1 MNFTELYTK
10 IRAIDE
16 NLTVHPNP
24 SGASSPEEAKRLGA
38 MEPQQPPVAPKNTD
52 TPPTEESMI
61 SLGGPMPSGMMG
73 MPHKQEDSVT
83 MNVSMNGSG
92 AGGIKD
98 LMDIIRSIEAGD
110 QHHDAVVSAP
120 HPIDGEFDIELDEQH
135 GDKIDADKNDRV
147 RNRPHRVTYGV
158 DAITKHGTD
167 MHSKGDVKR
176 LKVNGGENPLQEALI
191 NKLSELYQE
200 VKSREVDES
209 AKWRDPKYKD
219 KLYTQNPDD
228 DDDHV
233 DYYHDSRPDNDP
245 GQKHSTFDRDKNT
258 DKLHFPYGDY
268 QVGQKAQVGDRAKKG
283 LLTKNAIRV
292 VKNRINATH
301 GDHPTPKLPK

>member
-38 MEPQQPPVAPKNTD
+38 MEPQQPPVAPKATD

-61 SLGGPMPSGMMG
+61 SLGGPMPMGMMG
-73 MPHKQEDSVT
+73 MPHKQEDNVT

-120 HPIDGEFDIELDEQH
+120 HPVDGEFDIELDEQH

-158 DAITKHGTD
+158 DAVTKHGTD

-176 LKVNGGENPLQEALI
+176 LKVNGGENPLQEALVSR
-191 NKLSELYQE
+191 LDELYQE
-200 VKSREVDES
+200 VK
-209 AKWRDPKYKD
+209 
-219 KLYTQNPDD
+219 
-228 DDDHV
+228 
-233 DYYHDSRPDNDP
+233 
-245 GQKHSTFDRDKNT
+245 
-258 DKLHFPYGDY
+258 
-268 QVGQKAQVGDRAKKG
+268 
-283 LLTKNAIRV
+283 
-292 VKNRINATH
+292 NR
-301 GDHPTPKLPK
+301 